1 MSETEEL
8 AKKLQRR
15 NDIND
20 GIEEGSLP
28 SARVFNP
35 YTEFKEFT
43 RKQIKDFERTF
54 KKYDVNDDKFID
66 LMELKL
72 MMEKLGAPQTHVSL
86 KNMINEVDEDKDSK
100 ISFREFLL
108 IFRKAA
114 AGELDEGSGLYELY
128 ANVSEIDVDETGVLG
143 AKDFFEAKIKTQTIQ
158 SKFEDEIRQEQ
169 EDKKREAEE
178 AKERRQAFKAK
189 REVFGQQ

>member
-1 MSETEEL
+1 MSETDEL
-8 AKKLQRR
+8 AQKLMRR
-15 NDIND
+15 NNIND

-35 YTEFKEFT
+35 YTEFKEFS
-43 RKQIKDFERTF
+43 RKQIKDFEATF
-54 KKYDVNDDKFID
+54 KKYDVNEDKFID
-66 LMELKL
+66 LMELKR

-86 KNMINEVDEDKDSK
+86 KNMINEVDEDNDSK

-114 AGELDEGSGLYELY
+114 AGELAEDSGLYELY
-128 ANVSEIDVDETGVLG
+128 ANISEIDVDETGVRG

>member
-1 MSETEEL
+1 MSETDEL
-8 AKKLQRR
+8 AQKLLRR
-15 NDIND
+15 NNIND

-35 YTEFKEFT
+35 YTEFKEFS
-43 RKQIKDFERTF
+43 RKQIKDFEATF
-54 KKYDVNDDKFID
+54 KKYDVNEDKFID
-66 LMELKL
+66 LMELKR

-86 KNMINEVDEDKDSK
+86 KNMINEVDEDNDSK

-114 AGELDEGSGLYELY
+114 AGELAEDSGLYELY
-128 ANVSEIDVDETGVLG
+128 ANISEIDVDETGVRG